1 MKHRL
6 PSLLSVL
13 LIAPML
19 LAACDGEAGPTD
31 PTPAVGAYT
40 LYQINGA
47 SPPLIVNQDATGQL
61 EVLGGSLTLRNDRSY
76 TETADVRLIP
86 TGGSPTATITNSV
99 SGTFQLA
106 NQRVEFRT
114 QQGEMFIGRLAGDT
128 LTYTIG
134 AFTIAYVR

>member
-1 MKHRL
+1 
-6 PSLLSVL
+6 
-13 LIAPML
+13 
-19 LAACDGEAGPTD
+19 
-31 PTPAVGAYT
+31 
-40 LYQINGA
+40 
-47 SPPLIVNQDATGQL
+47 VNQDATGQL

>member
-1 MKHRL
+1 
-6 PSLLSVL
+6 
-13 LIAPML
+13 
-19 LAACDGEAGPTD
+19 
-31 PTPAVGAYT
+31 
-40 LYQINGA
+40 
-47 SPPLIVNQDATGQL
+47 
-61 EVLGGSLTLRNDRSY
+61 
-76 TETADVRLIP
+76 
-86 TGGSPTATITNSV
+86 V